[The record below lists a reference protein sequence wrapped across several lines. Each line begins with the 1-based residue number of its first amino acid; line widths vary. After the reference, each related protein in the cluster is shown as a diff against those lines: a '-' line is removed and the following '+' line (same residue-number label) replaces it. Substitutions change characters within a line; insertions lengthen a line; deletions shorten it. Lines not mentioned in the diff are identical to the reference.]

1 MKRSSLLA
9 LVVAGL
15 LTEGIYLAITLR
27 LPWWTYGGELQRW
40 SELMGNGWSDLV
52 ACLAGLAVLLAAYA
66 LGWGA
71 VRKGGVPRKVIWAFG
86 GLYAITLFW
95 LLPITA
101 DLFVYLGRA
110 HLFTDLEGNPLED
123 TLVSRRDALLAAY
136 PTAYARHSSAYGPA
150 WSLISAPGTMGRH
163 DVAGGLAY
171 LKGLAVAAY
180 AGMAWLLERILRR
193 IRPGDALQGLYL
205 FAWNPLVLVMGVG
218 DGHNDM
224 VMIALVLLAFWLL
237 LETRWLLAF
246 LVLWLSAWIK
256 YMGAAFVPFFL
267 IYAGERWEKL
277 GRQTWPLL
285 LGAGLTGLTVT
296 GLVFAPFRDGGDLE
310 LLALMRR
317 VLIPVNAP
325 HEARDVVAW
334 ATVGGLILLAMAY
347 LWLLKRLQR
356 SERSYQDVCNV
367 GFVTLLLA
375 FVLGAARSQPWHLIW
390 PVSLAGL
397 SDRRW
402 AWPVVIVL
410 SAVMLVTQLWVEW
423 GAPGL
428 GG

>member
-1 MKRSSLLA
+1 
-9 LVVAGL
+9 
-15 LTEGIYLAITLR
+15 
-27 LPWWTYGGELQRW
+27 
-40 SELMGNGWSDLV
+40 
-52 ACLAGLAVLLAAYA
+52 
-66 LGWGA
+66 
-71 VRKGGVPRKVIWAFG
+71 
-86 GLYAITLFW
+86 
-95 LLPITA
+95 
-101 DLFVYLGRA
+101 
-110 HLFTDLEGNPLED
+110 
-123 TLVSRRDALLAAY
+123 
-136 PTAYARHSSAYGPA
+136 
-150 WSLISAPGTMGRH
+150 
-163 DVAGGLAY
+163 
-171 LKGLAVAAY
+171 
-180 AGMAWLLERILRR
+180 
-193 IRPGDALQGLYL
+193 
-205 FAWNPLVLVMGVG
+205 MGVG

-256 YMGAAFVPFFL
+256 YMGAAFIPFFL

-410 SAVMLVTQLWVEW
+410 SAVMLATQLWVEW